1 MREADGNLHELPLQ
15 WSPTPWTQFLHL
27 LLITNHMSSRLKK
40 LLPYADPR
48 QSGFVT
54 KLYGGCIMA
63 RKTALDAIGWFDE
76 RYFMYAED
84 IDLCHSLLRQSWKL
98 YYLSEAE
105 IIHTAGDTSRKTQKE
120 FPILM
125 MCESICQLMRKY
137 HGRAGS
143 FFLPGGE
150 VSTSC
155 QLRLLLVVITAK
167 DWRSCCRPS
176 CQRDGFS
183 NSYFKYRLMILW
195 SLKLRKPLIPGQTV
209 LSIPDC
215 LQPRPE
221 EVRLA

>member
-1 MREADGNLHELPLQ
+1 MRRTLIFATRCSVKAGN
-15 WSPTPWTQFLHL
+15 
-27 LLITNHMSSRLKK
+27 
-40 LLPYADPR
+40 
-48 QSGFVT
+48 
-54 KLYGGCIMA
+54 CI
-63 RKTALDAIGWFDE
+63 I
-76 RYFMYAED
+76 
-84 IDLCHSLLRQSWKL
+84 S
-98 YYLSEAE
+98 SEAE
-105 IIHTAGDTSRKTQKE
+105 IIHTAGGTSRKTQKE

-143 FFLPGGE
+143 FLYRVG
-150 VSTSC
+150 VLTSC
-155 QLRLLLVVITAK
+155 QLRLLLVVILRGLAVVL
-167 DWRSCCRPS
+167 PS